1 MNARRNLISLYKA
14 KAYPVFSAVLAQF
27 SRKIQNKTPVAQLI
41 FTCPDNCGNMIKLS
55 PLDMEVG

>member
-41 FTCPDNCGNMIKLS
+41 FTCPEIPAGT
-55 PLDMEVG
+55 